1 MRQLALLAALLAIGA
16 CAKASTSTAGG
27 TVSADVAESVPNETY
42 ATLRVDNQAFPDM
55 AIYVIES
62 SGMRSRIGTATG
74 NTITTL
80 RIPNRLLGGVRSLR
94 FQADP
99 IGGNRAPIS
108 EEITLVPGEVITLT
122 IPPAE

>member
-1 MRQLALLAALLAIGA
+1 MRLSALIVAALAIGA
-16 CAKASTSTAGG
+16 CAKASTSTASG
-27 TVSADVAESVPNETY
+27 TISANAARSVPNARD

-55 AIYVIES
+55 AIYVVES

-74 NTITTL
+74 NSVTTL
-80 RIPNRLLGGVRSLR
+80 RIPGSLLGGVRSLR

-99 IGGNRAPIS
+99 IGGSRAPIS

-122 IPPAE
+122 IPPTE

>member
-1 MRQLALLAALLAIGA
+1 MRQMALLVAVLAIGA

-27 TVSADVAESVPNETY
+27 TVSAAESVPDETY

-55 AIYVIES
+55 AIYVIEA
-62 SGMRSRIGTATG
+62 SGIRSRIGTATG
-74 NTITTL
+74 NTTTTL
-80 RIPNRLLGGVRSLR
+80 RIPSRVLGGVRTLR

-99 IGGNRAPIS
+99 IGGSRAPIS

-122 IPPAE
+122 IPPTA